1 MKVHLIKAR
10 TASEYAEKH
19 ATSISSFEEWI
30 YKVEHA
36 EGWKKPTDIKNTFA
50 SASLLGSG
58 SNRVFFDVGGNN
70 HRVLCE
76 YYFSEQINTITLFI
90 KWIGTH
96 AEYDKLCSKGE
107 QFTVDKF

>member
-1 MKVHLIKAR
+1 MKVNLIKAK
-10 TASEYAEKH
+10 TALAYAEKH
-19 ATSISSFEEWI
+19 AASLSSFEEWI

-36 EGWKKPTDIKNTFA
+36 DWEKPTDIKATFA
-50 SASLLGSG
+50 SASLLGGG

-76 YYFSEQINTITLFI
+76 YYFSARIDTVTLFI

-96 AEYDKLCSKGE
+96 AEYDKLCKNGE
-107 QFTVDKF
+107 QDTVDEF